1 MLWNHGTQENTNNK
15 NTVSKNN
22 FELDMVVVWM
32 DSAGEIAESP
42 HAQRSAVDQIQGH
55 ANFPPLK
62 NTSQDTP
69 TSVTRVFFKADFF
82 PKAVG
87 EEGTLLG
94 RFLGSLLAS
103 WVSQSLSIRSILLG
117 IKKNLWI
124 YELDIIWYF
133 TNLNFRAFKQTWI
146 LIEIV

>member
-1 MLWNHGTQENTNNK
+1 MH
-15 NTVSKNN
+15 
-22 FELDMVVVWM
+22 
-32 DSAGEIAESP
+32 SAGEIAEF
-42 HAQRSAVDQIQGH
+42 HMQKRSAVDLIQGQ

-94 RFLGSLLAS
+94 EAGS
-103 WVSQSLSIRSILLG
+103 VSPLSIRSILLG
-117 IKKNLWI
+117 IKKPPMNFMNLI
-124 YELDIIWYF
+124 
-133 TNLNFRAFKQTWI
+133 
-146 LIEIV
+146 